1 MFRKTILCALAG
13 AATMM
18 TGAAVA
24 KPGGGPGG
32 GGGHGMGALHAN
44 AHGLAVAPHGH
55 GVRPAGIGRV
65 HSQGPYHASPT
76 GISHS
81 NSHSVLKG
89 TTVVGGSIAGLTR
102 GMSVLDVNGNPVGT
116 VSRINTASGGRV
128 VNVLVKSS
136 TGARTIPLS
145 PNTLSVSG
153 GVATTTSL
161 RRHTK

>member
-13 AATMM
+13 AATIM

-24 KPGGGPGG
+24 KPGG

-44 AHGLAVAPHGH
+44 AHGLAVAPHGL
-55 GVRPAGIGRV
+55 GVRPARVGRI
-65 HSQGPYHASPT
+65 HSQGPYHASAT
-76 GISHS
+76 GILHS

-89 TTVVGGSIAGLTR
+89 TTVVGGSLDGLTR
-102 GMSVLDVNGNPVGT
+102 GMTVVDINGNTVGT
-116 VSRINTASGGRV
+116 VRGINAASGGRV

-136 TGARTIPLS
+136 TSARTIPLS
-145 PNTLSVSG
+145 PKTISVTG

-161 RRHTK
+161 RRHSG